1 LPRRCARLRTVATH
15 ECTLVKR
22 LPRRRCPIAGDK
34 RGARAQ
40 RACIDGGA
48 AGCRARRPHARA
60 SEVGARQEPRARK
73 RGASYTS
80 QHVAQQSKH
89 AHRAPPKQLFTR
101 RNTRQHN
108 TKTTHR
114 RRHRVDVL
122 VKAAHECGVAL
133 ATATHAHTTPHQGC
147 AARFAAKQHATC
159 RFRCASK
166 HTQPQ
171 ESMREHAGKRRC
183 TLRSCQ
189 SRTSAAVSNVSVV
202 CEASRMRA
210 PPSAFITSPSV
221 RISARSICCREKE
234 KSRVRSECP
243 RT

>member
-1 LPRRCARLRTVATH
+1 MRTVAPH
-15 ECTLVKR
+15 ACTLVKR

-40 RACIDGGA
+40 RACIDGGD
-48 AGCRARRPHARA
+48 AGGSARRRHARA
-60 SEVGARQEPRARK
+60 SEIGARQEPRARK
-73 RGASYTS
+73 RGATNTS

-101 RNTRQHN
+101 RNTRQHT
-108 TKTTHR
+108 TKTMHR
-114 RRHRVDVL
+114 RRHRVHVL
-122 VKAAHECGVAL
+122 VKAAHECGIAL
-133 ATATHAHTTPHQGC
+133 ATTAQAQTAPNQGC
-147 AARFAAKQHATC
+147 AVRFAAKQHATC
-159 RFRCASK
+159 RFRCAST
-166 HTQPQ
+166 HTQTQ
-171 ESMREHAGKRRC
+171 QSMREHARKRRC
-183 TLRSCQ
+183 TLCSCQ